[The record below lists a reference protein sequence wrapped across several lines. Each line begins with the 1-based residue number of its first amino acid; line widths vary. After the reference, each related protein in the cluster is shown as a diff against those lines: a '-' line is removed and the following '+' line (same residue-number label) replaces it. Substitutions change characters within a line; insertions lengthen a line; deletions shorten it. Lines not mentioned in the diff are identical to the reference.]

1 MELYLSGKYRTLV
14 VRLTGEI
21 DHHAAAGIRECVDRE
36 LSRTGAVNVAF
47 DFSKVAFMDSSGIG
61 MIMGRSKITS
71 ALGGRVIIYG
81 ASGDIKRIINMSGLE
96 SLAVVAD
103 SLDEGIKE
111 AAVNV

>member
-47 DFSKVAFMDSSGIG
+47 
-61 MIMGRSKITS
+61 
-71 ALGGRVIIYG
+71 
-81 ASGDIKRIINMSGLE
+81 E
-96 SLAVVAD
+96 SRLWTRR
-103 SLDEGIKE
+103 E
-111 AAVNV
+111 